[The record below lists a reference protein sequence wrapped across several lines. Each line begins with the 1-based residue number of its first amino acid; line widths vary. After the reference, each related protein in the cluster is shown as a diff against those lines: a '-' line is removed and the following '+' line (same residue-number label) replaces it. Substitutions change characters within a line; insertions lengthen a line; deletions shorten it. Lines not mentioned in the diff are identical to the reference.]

1 MKKLKQLARKL
12 VLGVTIV
19 VASGTFAV
27 LAAVGYRHRPVI
39 DCELETRELTC
50 EVRWED

>member
-12 VLGVTIV
+12 VLGVVIV
-19 VASGTFAV
+19 IASGSFAV
-27 LAAVGYRHRPVI
+27 LVAIGYRHRPVI
-39 DCELETRELTC
+39 DCDLETRELTC